1 MLRALPLDQ
10 WPEAD
15 RRIWRDALRPA
26 RRLNT
31 GGRAAH
37 LRPASRS
44 ILERTY
50 SYFLTTVRDVG
61 RLDLSA
67 RAAAHVRP
75 DAIGRFIEQSEFSRN
90 SVSVARGVE
99 NVRLMAEKLAP
110 EVDFRWLRS
119 IEAQLRASPRPRA
132 KFSRVVATEELVKVG
147 LVLMQNARAAKPGS
161 AEQARKFR
169 NGLIIA
175 LLAVCPIR
183 IGSYASLTLGRS
195 FLRIGD
201 GWWIKLAANE
211 TKSGRPDE
219 RPVPRFLT
227 SCADEY
233 LRTYRRRF
241 LCAGRVRAR
250 GDGAAL
256 SGAGSEMAPEPL
268 WMAQRGD
275 AMSLSTMKKT
285 ITQATQQTL
294 GVSVNPHLF
303 RACAATTAAL
313 HVSVH
318 PCLASGLLQHVDPR
332 VTEAHYNR
340 ASSLQAAIRYGE
352 ILDEMLCGPRV

>member
-1 MLRALPLDQ
+1 MLRALRLEQ

-15 RRIWRDALRPA
+15 RLAWEDALRPA
-26 RRLNT
+26 RRLSV

-37 LRPASRS
+37 LRPSSKANF
-44 ILERTY
+44 ERGY
-50 SYFLTTVRDVG
+50 GYFL
-61 RLDLSA
+61 
-67 RAAAHVRP
+67 RAVSDSGALTRRAVATAHVTP
-75 DAIGRFIEQSEFSRN
+75 EAIEAFIERAGLSWN
-90 SVSVARGVE
+90 SVSVAGGAM
-99 NVRLMAEKLAP
+99 NVRLMAQMLAP
-110 EVDFRWLRS
+110 ERDFGWLKN
-119 IEAQLRASPRPRA
+119 IQAQLRARARPRA
-132 KFSRVVATEELVKVG
+132 KFSRVVATEELVEAG
-147 LVLMQNARAAKPGS
+147 LVLMQDARAEKFGS
-161 AEQARKFR
+161 AKQARKFR
-169 NGLIIA
+169 NGFIIA

-183 IGSYASLTLGRS
+183 VGSFASLTLGRS

-201 GWWIKLAANE
+201 GWWIKLAGNE

-233 LRTYRRRF
+233 LRTYRSR
-241 LCAGRVRAR
+241 LCAGRVRAK
-250 GDGAAL
+250 GGGAA
-256 SGAGSEMAPEPL
+256 SKGAGPEMATGPL

-275 AMSLSTMKKT
+275 AMSLVTMKKT
-285 ITQATQQTL
+285 ITQTTQQTF

-313 HVSVH
+313 HASNH
-318 PCLASGLLQHVDPR
+318 PHLASGLLQHVDPR

-352 ILDEMLCGPRV
+352 ILDEMLCGCKD